1 MGGLR
6 AWASAAPRPMQA
18 DGPMR
23 ARWPNAAPMA
33 NGPEWPRAGVTALES
48 ALGGALARPASAN
61 PSWGRAGRP
70 IPYAA
75 MFSRQASA
83 PKILPRSTSARTNS
97 YCTLSPSTRSR
108 RSTRPPGPP
117 APRAPRRSGSCRLRN
132 SRLPRFSVETSRC
145 MPRPVRGS
153 GSVNGPASAGW
164 ASVRRFH
171 LSPQVFWLFHFLG
184 GWARALR
191 PRLGHHTKEPPYA
204 PER

>member
-1 MGGLR
+1 
-6 AWASAAPRPMQA
+6 
-18 DGPMR
+18 MR

-48 ALGGALARPASAN
+48 ALGGAFARPASAN

-108 RSTRPPGPP
+108 PSTRPPGPP

-132 SRLPRFSVETSRC
+132 SRLPRFSVETSRR
-145 MPRPVRGS
+145 MPRAVSGRGS
-153 GSVNGPASAGW
+153 VSCLNGPASSGRVFLST
-164 ASVRRFH
+164 ASEGFTSH
-171 LSPQVFWLFHFLG
+171 QVFGCFTFWRVG
-184 GWARALR
+184 GLW
-191 PRLGHHTKEPPYA
+191 PRLGHHT
-204 PER
+204 

>member
-6 AWASAAPRPMQA
+6 AWAWAAPVQG

-145 MPRPVRGS
+145 MPRPVRGTRKCFMFDRP
-153 GSVNGPASAGW
+153 GLGRAS
-164 ASVRRFH
+164 SVRRFH
-171 LSPQVFWLFHFLG
+171 LSASFWLFHFLG

>member
-6 AWASAAPRPMQA
+6 AWAWAAPVQG

-61 PSWGRAGRP
+61 PCWGRAGRP

-97 YCTLSPSTRSR
+97 YFTLSPSTRSR
-108 RSTRPPGPP
+108 PSTRPPGPP
-117 APRAPRRSGSCRLRN
+117 APRAPRRSGSCRLQN
-132 SRLPRFSVETSRC
+132 SRLPRFSVEASRC
-145 MPRPVRGS
+145 MPRPSAWKRKCFMFKRS
-153 GSVNGPASAGW
+153 AAARLASAAFTSR
-164 ASVRRFH
+164 ASFDCFTFSWRV
-171 LSPQVFWLFHFLG
+171 
-184 GWARALR
+184 ARALR

>member
-1 MGGLR
+1 MGLGGP
-6 AWASAAPRPMQA
+6 SVQG

-48 ALGGALARPASAN
+48 ALGGTFARPASAN

-108 RSTRPPGPP
+108 PSTRPPGPP

-132 SRLPRFSVETSRC
+132 SRLPRFSVEASRC

-153 GSVNGPASAGW
+153 GSVLCLNGPASASAGFT
-164 ASVRRFH
+164 SR
-171 LSPQVFWLFHFLG
+171 QVFGCFTFWRVG
-184 GWARALR
+184 GLW
-191 PRLGHHTKEPPYA
+191 PRLGHHT
-204 PER
+204 